1 MPLKSIL
8 DHGCIVE
15 MTCKFKLE
23 SPGVLRPATP
33 RATWR
38 QKAYTPQPGRLACIS
53 DASGFRDPW
62 NRTIGPSLQPVTQ
75 HTGLV
80 ACAVLCAV
88 RAFFCVLSVLY
99 LVGRA
104 FLCLFACPVD

>member
-1 MPLKSIL
+1 MQVQTRIAGSFETSNPSGNLAP
-8 DHGCIVE
+8 E
-15 MTCKFKLE
+15 
-23 SPGVLRPATP
+23 
-33 RATWR
+33 
-38 QKAYTPQPGRLACIS
+38 AYTAQPARLACIS

-62 NRTIGPSLQPVTQ
+62 NRTIGPSLQPVAQ